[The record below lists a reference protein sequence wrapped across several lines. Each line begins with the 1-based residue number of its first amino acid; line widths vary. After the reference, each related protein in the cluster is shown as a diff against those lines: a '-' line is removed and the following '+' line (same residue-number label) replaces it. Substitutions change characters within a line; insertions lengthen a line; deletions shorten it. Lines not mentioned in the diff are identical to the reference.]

1 MKLPSIGFG
10 TASLKGDI
18 CTTAVRTAIDSGY
31 RMIDTALLYGNQIE
45 VGQAIKDSNVNR
57 DELWITSKVG
67 FFPPVVDPYSK
78 LWMYND
84 NNIKGQE
91 DASIDL
97 SLQQLGLDYVDL
109 MLIHNPCASPTEY
122 NAATLPHFFEYFS
135 LYHPEKSFSPA
146 QYADGESIR
155 EALISHKLNKISTD
169 VNYEA
174 TFALRKKS
182 WQNLEKAQKDGKCK
196 YIGVSNYPVELL
208 EEMKSYATVMPHF
221 NQLEIHP
228 RFASPELRETAT
240 RLGVK
245 LIGYGCS
252 SAMRIE
258 VPAAVA
264 EVASRTG
271 LSDVTVCQCWM
282 KSLGIVPLVR
292 SKDPTH
298 IAENF
303 QALNKEPLNDN
314 DIEKISAE
322 HRDYPYYWDP
332 RATRLTIKH

>member
-18 CTTAVRTAIDSGY
+18 CTTAVKAAIDIGY
-31 RMIDTALLYGNQIE
+31 RMIDTALLYGNQVE
-45 VGQAIKDSNVNR
+45 VGQAIKECNVNR

-67 FFPPVVDPYSK
+67 FFPPVADSNDK

-84 NNIKGQE
+84 NNLKGQE
-91 DASIDL
+91 DLSIDL
-97 SLQQLGLDYVDL
+97 SLQQMGLDYIDL
-109 MLIHNPCASPTEY
+109 MLIHNPCASPAEY
-122 NAATLPHFFEYFS
+122 NAATLPHFFEYFN
-135 LYHPEKSFSPA
+135 LYYPEKSFSPA
-146 QYADGESIR
+146 HYADGESIR
-155 EALISHKLNKISTD
+155 DALILHKLNKIPTD
-169 VNYEA
+169 VSYEE
-174 TFALRKKS
+174 TYALRKRS

-208 EEMKSYATVMPHF
+208 EEMMSYATVMPQF
-221 NQLEIHP
+221 NQLEFHP
-228 RFASPELRETAT
+228 RFASPKLRDTAN

-252 SAMRIE
+252 SAMKIE

-264 EVASRTG
+264 EVASKTG
-271 LSDVTVCQCWM
+271 LSNVEVCQCWM
-282 KSLGIVPLVR
+282 KSFDIVPLVR
-292 SKDPTH
+292 SKDPSH

-303 QALNKEPLNDN
+303 RVLDKEPLTSN
-314 DIEKISAE
+314 DIERINTE

-332 RATRLTIKH
+332 RATRLTIKK